1 MTSNALLNAT
11 FGRVK
16 NVLVRNAD
24 RTQTRRVVDVFQP
37 LKRHFRLP
45 QLACKNFAKFEDFT
59 SKQGGNILVG

>member
-16 NVLVRNAD
+16 NVLVRNAH
-24 RTQTRRVVDVFQP
+24 RTQTGRVVDVFQP
-37 LKRHFRLP
+37 LKRHFRFP
-45 QLACKNFAKFEDFT
+45 HLACKNFAKFEDFT